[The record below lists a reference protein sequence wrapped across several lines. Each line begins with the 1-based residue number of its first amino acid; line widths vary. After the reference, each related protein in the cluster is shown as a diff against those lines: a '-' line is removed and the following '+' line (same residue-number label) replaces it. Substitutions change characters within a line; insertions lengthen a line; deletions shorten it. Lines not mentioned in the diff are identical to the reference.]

1 MLERI
6 KAKQPHAIAMQH
18 RASGEHFGVD
28 QRPPREQPMEEPAM
42 SVRPFHHWRNTKPSC
57 EGCHIFNVSRP
68 FRTDFWGIATLF
80 GQRE

>member
-28 QRPPREQPMEEPAM
+28 
-42 SVRPFHHWRNTKPSC
+42 
-57 EGCHIFNVSRP
+57 
-68 FRTDFWGIATLF
+68 
-80 GQRE
+80 